1 MPRLVSHPD
10 EVKIVTRRF
19 GMGAANI
26 DKYVELDGYEA
37 AQNCDCA
44 GAGAGSS
51 TR

>member
-26 DKYVELDGYEA
+26 DRYLEA
-37 AQNCDCA
+37 RRLCRPQRNAWSRA
-44 GAGAGSS
+44 RTGSS

>member
-19 GMGAANI
+19 GQGAAKIERTSNS
-26 DKYVELDGYEA
+26 A
-37 AQNCDCA
+37 ATSRRRNA
-44 GAGAGSS
+44 WRRAPTGSS